1 MARGSSRN
9 GLTCNDFAA
18 CPSYRSMRTR
28 TALLLAAIVAATTA
42 AAHEPPFDRKAWRE
56 DYSILKRELERSYSH
71 LAWAASADSGV
82 DLPSLDRRT
91 RLALGAARSDGD
103 AAAALVGFVA
113 GFHDGHFAPVVTPEP
128 AGAGVEPPP
137 RAADVD
143 ARAACAAFGFAPA
156 TRVGFSLP
164 FESLDGFRMQSDGLA
179 RAFRSGTI
187 AVGERRVGL
196 VRIARF
202 RPAEY
207 PELCAATWTALHADG
222 SAPTAGT
229 IQDAIDAAW
238 LRQLADRLAA
248 IRSDGVDAVLVDV
261 GGNGG
266 GNDLGDW
273 AARLFTSGDVH
284 SARLLMH
291 AGPLGAKYMD
301 EELQGLNDAL
311 AAHAGEA
318 EVEVALRRAI
328 EAFERRKRESLQQS
342 CDLSWVWRE
351 QRSFNPAA
359 CSGLIDAGF
368 ASGAMDYRAPASVA
382 PDAAA
387 ALYWASIADPMRG
400 AWHGPVY
407 VLTDAA
413 TASAAEMFAARM
425 RDSGIAK
432 TVGIRTLGLGCGSM
446 VEAAPL
452 TLPHSHLS
460 FRVPNCVRLRADG
473 TDEVAGIAPDLPVL
487 PAAKESARAR
497 AARVLAVIDQDRR
510 PAPQ

>member
-1 MARGSSRN
+1 
-9 GLTCNDFAA
+9 
-18 CPSYRSMRTR
+18 MRTR

-56 DYSILKRELERSYSH
+56 DYSTLKRELERSYSH
-71 LAWAASADSGV
+71 LAWAASAASGV

-91 RLALGAARSDGD
+91 RLALDAARSDAD
-103 AAAALVGFVA
+103 ATAALVGFVA
-113 GFHDGHFAPVVTPEP
+113 GFHDGHFAPVVTPQP
-128 AGAGVEPPP
+128 AGPSAEPPP
-137 RAADVD
+137 RAADDD
-143 ARAACAAFGFAPA
+143 ARAACAALGYSQA

-164 FESLDGFRMQSDGLA
+164 FESLDGFSMQSDGIA
-179 RAFRSGTI
+179 RAFRSGVI
-187 AVGERRVGL
+187 AVGERHFGL
-196 VRIARF
+196 IRIPRF

-207 PELCAATWTALHADG
+207 PALCVATWSALHADM
-222 SAPTAGT
+222 
-229 IQDAIDAAW
+229 IDAAW
-238 LRQLADRLAA
+238 LRELADRLAA
-248 IRSDGVDAVLVDV
+248 FRTDGVDAVLVDV

-273 AARLFTSGDVH
+273 AARLFTSGAVH

-291 AGPLGAKYMD
+291 AGSLGAKYMD
-301 EELQGLNDAL
+301 EQLQGLNDAL
-311 AAHAGEA
+311 AAHTGEA
-318 EVEVALRRAI
+318 EVEAALHGAI

-351 QRSFNPAA
+351 QRSFDPAA

-368 ASGAMDYRAPASVA
+368 ASGALDYLAPASVA

-387 ALYWASIADPMRG
+387 ALYWTSIADPMRG
-400 AWHGPVY
+400 AWNGPVY
-407 VLTDAA
+407 VLTDAG

-432 TVGIRTLGLGCGSM
+432 TVGVRTLGLGCGSM

-452 TLPHSHLS
+452 TLPYSHLS

-473 TDEVAGIAPDLPVL
+473 SDEVAGIAPDLPVL
-487 PAAKESARAR
+487 PAAEESARAR
-497 AARVLAVIDQDRR
+497 GARVLAVIDQDLR
-510 PAPQ
+510 PAPK

>member
-1 MARGSSRN
+1 
-9 GLTCNDFAA
+9 
-18 CPSYRSMRTR
+18 MRTR

-56 DYSILKRELERSYSH
+56 DYSTLKRELERSYSH
-71 LAWAASADSGV
+71 LAWAASAASGV

-91 RLALGAARSDGD
+91 RLALDAARSDAD
-103 AAAALVGFVA
+103 ATAALGGFVA
-113 GFHDGHFAPVVTPEP
+113 GFHDGHFAPVVTPQP
-128 AGAGVEPPP
+128 AGPSVEPPS
-137 RAADVD
+137 RATDDD
-143 ARAACAAFGFAPA
+143 ARAACAAFGYSQA

-164 FESLDGFRMQSDGLA
+164 FESLDGFRMQSDGIE
-179 RAFRSGTI
+179 RAFRSGVI
-187 AVGERRVGL
+187 AVGERHFGL
-196 VRIARF
+196 IRIPRF

-207 PELCAATWTALHADG
+207 PALCVATWSALHADM
-222 SAPTAGT
+222 
-229 IQDAIDAAW
+229 IDAAW
-238 LRQLADRLAA
+238 LRELADRLAA
-248 IRSDGVDAVLVDV
+248 FRTDGVDAVLVDV

-273 AARLFTSGDVH
+273 AARLFTSGAVH

-291 AGPLGAKYMD
+291 AGSLGAKYMD
-301 EELQGLNDAL
+301 EQLQGLNDAL
-311 AAHAGEA
+311 AAHTGEA
-318 EVEVALRRAI
+318 EVEAALHGAI

-351 QRSFNPAA
+351 QRRFDPAK

-368 ASGAMDYRAPASVA
+368 ASGAMDYLAPASV
-382 PDAAA
+382 PQDAAA

-400 AWHGPVY
+400 AWNGPVY
-407 VLTDAA
+407 VLTDAG

-432 TVGIRTLGLGCGSM
+432 TVGVRTLGLGCGSM

-452 TLPHSHLS
+452 TLPHSRLS

-473 TDEVAGIAPDLPVL
+473 SDEVAGIAPDLPVL
-487 PAAKESARAR
+487 PAANESPRAR
-497 AARVLAVIDQDRR
+497 AARVLAVIDQDLR
-510 PAPQ
+510 PAPK